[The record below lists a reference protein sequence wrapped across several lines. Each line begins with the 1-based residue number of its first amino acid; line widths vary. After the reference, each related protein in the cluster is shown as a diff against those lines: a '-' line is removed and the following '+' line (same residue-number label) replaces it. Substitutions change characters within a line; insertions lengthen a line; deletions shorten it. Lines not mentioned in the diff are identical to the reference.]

1 MKKDGRVTF
10 GYRIYESIEEASKH
24 LRVPVGMLYAKL
36 SAIEKRKA
44 ALKHK
49 AELDHWGFAYDLH
62 LNDEEYIDL
71 DHIKD
76 SAGSWIKH
84 NV

>member
-10 GYRIYESIEEASKH
+10 GYRTYESIEEASKH
-24 LRVPVGMLYAKL
+24 LRVPVRMLYAKL

-44 ALKHK
+44 ALEHI
-49 AELDHWGFAYDLH
+49 AYDLH